1 VYDCRVIVAPMVD
14 SEAPGFCSKAP
25 QKATDG
31 ATSGSRD
38 LGPLL
43 VLMTVRARQLI
54 GLKSAEPKKDNRLA
68 VHPA

>member
-1 VYDCRVIVAPMVD
+1 MNTSSLHRWWIQRPQASAPRP
-14 SEAPGFCSKAP
+14 S
-25 QKATDG
+25 QATDG

-43 VLMTVRARQLI
+43 VLMTVRAREKI
-54 GLKSAEPKKDNRLA
+54 GLKSAEPKKDNRRA